1 MPTKKTTKRGREAMD
16 PRVLPAFDA
25 KAKTLGPGSVR
36 TPSQP
41 AQLTPEAE
49 GALSRASEGLP
60 PARAALLRALTI
72 TCLTHPH
79 PTGRCEYRPDEL
91 SEWSGLTKKEISA
104 EFPALCAA
112 GLCELSAIGSR
123 DPKPCV
129 RLPWLLPEGG
139 KTE

>member
-25 KAKTLGPGSVR
+25 KAKALGPGSVR
-36 TPSQP
+36 APAQP

-60 PARAALLRALTI
+60 PARAALLRALAVS
-72 TCLTHPH
+72 CLTHPH
-79 PTGRCEYRPDEL
+79 SSGRCEYSIEEL
-91 SEWSGLTKKEISA
+91 AAWSGLAKKEISA

-112 GLCELSAIGSR
+112 GLCELYAIGSR

-129 RLPWLLPEGG
+129 RLPWLPAEGG
-139 KTE
+139 RTE